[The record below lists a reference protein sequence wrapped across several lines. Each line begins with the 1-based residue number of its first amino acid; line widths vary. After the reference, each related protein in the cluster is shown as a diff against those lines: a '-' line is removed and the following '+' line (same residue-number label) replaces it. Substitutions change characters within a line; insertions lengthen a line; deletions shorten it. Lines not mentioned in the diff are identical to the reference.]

1 MKTFVEP
8 GSPLV
13 PSAMEDNQVD
23 HMTYLARRLP
33 GATVRDEPGLL
44 LVDSGL
50 PTDTFNVVCR
60 TRLRAQDADV
70 RIAAAL
76 AHFRAKSFP
85 FAWWVGPGAMP
96 EDLDAR
102 LTAHGLVRA
111 EEEQGM
117 AMDLSQLPARLS
129 LPPGVSVRRVS
140 TERELADFARV
151 VASNW
156 EPLDTNVQDFYAR
169 TARVSLTPDS
179 PVRFFLGL
187 LDGEPVA
194 TSECHLS
201 HGVAG
206 LYSVSTL
213 KAFRRRGLGAA
224 LTLAP
229 LLDAREAGYRT
240 ATLQASTEGQGVYA
254 RLGFEPRGV
263 FRVYQPTSTR
273 T

>member
-1 MKTFVEP
+1 MMKSFVEP

-13 PSAMEDNQVD
+13 SSAMEDNQVD

-44 LVDSGL
+44 LVDCGL

-60 TRLRAQDADV
+60 TRLRPQDADA
-70 RIAAAL
+70 RITAAV
-76 AHFRAKSFP
+76 AHFRAKAFP
-85 FAWWVGPGAMP
+85 FAWWVGPGAAP

-117 AMDLSQLPARLS
+117 AMDLSRLPAPT

-156 EPLDTNVQDFYAR
+156 EPLDPHVLDFYVR
-169 TARVSLTPDS
+169 TARASLAHDS

-240 ATLQASTEGQGVYA
+240 ATLQASAEGQPVYA

-263 FRVYQPTSTR
+263 FRVYQPTGPR

>member
-13 PSAMEDNQVD
+13 PSAMEGNLVD

-33 GATVRDEPGLL
+33 EATVRDEPGLL

-50 PTDTFNVVCR
+50 PTNTFNVVCR
-60 TRLRAQDADV
+60 TRLRARDADAS
-70 RIAAAL
+70 IAAAV

-85 FAWWVGPGAMP
+85 FAWWVGPGATP
-96 EDLDAR
+96 DDLETR
-102 LTAHGLVRA
+102 LTAHGLARQ
-111 EEEQGM
+111 EQEAGM
-117 AMDLSQLPARLS
+117 AMDLSRLPALT
-129 LPPGVSVRRVS
+129 LPPGLTVHRVS

-156 EPLDTNVQDFYAR
+156 EPMDRAVLDFYAR
-169 TARVSLTPDS
+169 TARAALALDS
-179 PVRFFLGL
+179 PVRFYLGL

-213 KAFRRRGLGAA
+213 KAFRRRGIGGA
-224 LTLAP
+224 LTLVP
-229 LLDAREAGYRT
+229 LLEAREAGYRT
-240 ATLQASTEGQGVYA
+240 ATLQASADGEPVYA
-254 RLGFEPRGV
+254 RLGFEARGV
-263 FRVYQPTSTR
+263 FRVYG
-273 T
+273 